1 MQSVRN
7 LLEVVMVSIK
17 KTTSFIIL
25 LLLTA
30 GFCSAGSYKKIENV
44 DRTYESLPLKY
55 SIGLRYGA
63 PTTKQIL
70 PINTKEF
77 YFQRRLR
84 TPTHTLIVP
93 AMEVSVSQLN
103 VGDEKGYVYGF
114 GPMINIPIGGSK
126 DKLYF
131 TMQAKVHYMT
141 RHDFG
146 RKRYGGPLQWTYAF
160 GVKTDLTINTF
171 ASYTWMHMSNGD
183 VYEHNPALE
192 THRITV
198 GIHF

>member
-1 MQSVRN
+1 MQLVRN
-7 LLEVVMVSIK
+7 LLEVVMVFMKGSAL
-17 KTTSFIIL
+17 FIL
-25 LLLTA
+25 LPLLTISI
-30 GFCSAGSYKKIENV
+30 CNAGSYKKIEHV
-44 DRTYESLPLKY
+44 DEAYKYLPLKY

-84 TPTHTLIVP
+84 TPSGTLIVP
-93 AMEVSVSQLN
+93 AMEISVSQLN
-103 VGDEKGYVYGF
+103 VGDNKGYVYGF
-114 GPMINIPIGGSK
+114 GPIINIPIGGSK

-131 TMQAKVHYMT
+131 TMQTKVHYLT

-146 RKRYGGPLQWTYAF
+146 RKRYGGPIQWTYAF
-160 GVKTDLTINTF
+160 GIKTDLTINTF

-192 THRITV
+192 THRITL

>member
-1 MQSVRN
+1 MIGH
-7 LLEVVMVSIK
+7 LLDVVMLPIK
-17 KTTSFIIL
+17 ILTLCTGIL
-25 LLLTA
+25 LGTISM
-30 GFCSAGSYKKIENV
+30 CNAGSYTKIENV
-44 DRTYESLPLKY
+44 DEAYKYLPLKY

-84 TPTHTLIVP
+84 TPSGTLIVP

-103 VGDEKGYVYGF
+103 VGEEKGYVYGF

-131 TMQAKVHYMT
+131 TMQTKVHYMT

-146 RKRYGGPLQWTYAF
+146 RKRYGGPIQWTYAF
-160 GVKTDLTINTF
+160 GIKTDLSINTF
-171 ASYTWMHMSNGD
+171 ASYTWVHMSNGD

-192 THRITV
+192 THRITF